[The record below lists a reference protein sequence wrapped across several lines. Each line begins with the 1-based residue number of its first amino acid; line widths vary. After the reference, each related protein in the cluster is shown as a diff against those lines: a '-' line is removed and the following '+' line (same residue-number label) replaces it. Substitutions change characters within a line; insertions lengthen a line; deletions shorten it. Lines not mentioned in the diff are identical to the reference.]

1 MKAMAKQIFQLL
13 FHPIQYIQNGNILK
27 TNYKLLKLVTAVCI
41 LIHMTSI
48 IFVYNGVLIVNMLYS
63 FLASAIFYLFVME
76 LLFIVSF
83 FYTIILNYR
92 KEGEQKYIQEGIRQ
106 IMMPYFLII
115 VIGIALT
122 GSISPFIPFS
132 GYILNAGILIWYNV
146 QVYLLFRYKFNSI
159 KKGKIVV
166 ALGLA
171 FDIILNLA
179 LLKY

>member
-1 MKAMAKQIFQLL
+1 
-13 FHPIQYIQNGNILK
+13 
-27 TNYKLLKLVTAVCI
+27 
-41 LIHMTSI
+41 
-48 IFVYNGVLIVNMLYS
+48 
-63 FLASAIFYLFVME
+63 
-76 LLFIVSF
+76 
-83 FYTIILNYR
+83 
-92 KEGEQKYIQEGIRQ
+92 
-106 IMMPYFLII
+106 MMPYFLII

-171 FDIILNLA
+171 FDIILNLV